1 MELFSSLNNNC
12 ESDCRS
18 YITKAG
24 RSNDPEMSQELPM
37 LQPILWVPQ
46 WNGFAVQVTI
56 STNFSNYRKWKWDFA
71 IFQDRNAI
79 LITTQKS
86 SFDV

>member
-1 MELFSSLNNNC
+1 VKLFSALNNNC

-37 LQPILWVPQ
+37 FQPILWVPQ
-46 WNGFAVQVTI
+46 RNGFAVQVTI
-56 STNFSNYRKWKWDFA
+56 FANSSNYRKWK
-71 IFQDRNAI
+71 
-79 LITTQKS
+79 
-86 SFDV
+86 